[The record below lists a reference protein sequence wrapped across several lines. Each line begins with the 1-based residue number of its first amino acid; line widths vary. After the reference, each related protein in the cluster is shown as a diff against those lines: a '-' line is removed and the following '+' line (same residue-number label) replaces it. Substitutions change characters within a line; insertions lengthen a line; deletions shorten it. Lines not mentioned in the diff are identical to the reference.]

1 MKIIH
6 TADWHLG
13 NRLMDRSRAK
23 EQGEFLQWLLELTAK
38 EKPDA
43 LIISGDV
50 FDTGTPGEGTREM
63 YHEFLSQADERGC
76 RQVVVTA
83 GNHDSVAQMESS
95 RPFLGRFHC
104 QMVTKLVIG
113 EEEKGLLEVQGEG
126 GEVKGIYDPPR

>member
-50 FDTGTPGEGTREM
+50 FDTGPPG
-63 YHEFLSQADERGC
+63 
-76 RQVVVTA
+76 
-83 GNHDSVAQMESS
+83 
-95 RPFLGRFHC
+95 
-104 QMVTKLVIG
+104 
-113 EEEKGLLEVQGEG
+113 
-126 GEVKGIYDPPR
+126 